1 MDEVYTLFESYMLM
15 KRNYPRWYNID
26 DEGERRIKE
35 LYESGF
41 AYPLPQ
47 RTSSGARI
55 ILIQTRKLDT
65 KMFNVTDS
73 IRLVH
78 WIARVLLEEEETQ
91 IAGILT
97 IVDQSELSLAH
108 CRMFSVTDT
117 YDFVSVTKSA
127 VVGRQKGLIMV
138 SLPASLSVIFDLA
151 HRLAPK
157 KLREKVQLVKDMQAL
172 KNNVIPEEHLPS
184 ELGGKMTE
192 REMMEM
198 FQRKAE
204 KIEKSIQSIDN
215 SIDWSKYEEW
225 QSEHHKN
232 SSCSL
237 M

>member
-1 MDEVYTLFESYMLM
+1 MDEVFTLFESYMLV
-15 KRNYPRWYNID
+15 KHNYPKWYNID
-26 DEGERRIKE
+26 EEGEQRMKQ

-73 IRLVH
+73 IRLIH
-78 WIARVLLEEEETQ
+78 WIARVVLEEEETQ

-108 CRMFSVTDT
+108 CRMFSVSDT
-117 YDFVSVTKSA
+117 YDMISVTKSA

-138 SLPASLSVIFDLA
+138 SLPSSLSVLLELA
-151 HRLAPK
+151 QRLAPK
-157 KLREKVQLVKDMQAL
+157 KLTDKISLLRDMQAL
-172 KNNVIPEEHLPS
+172 KNVIPEELLPS
-184 ELGGKMTE
+184 ELGGGKVSE
-192 REMMEM
+192 REMIEK
-198 FQRKAE
+198 FQRQAM
-204 KIEKSIQSIDN
+204 KIEKSIKAIDDG
-215 SIDWSKYEEW
+215 IDWSKFKAW
-225 QSEHHKN
+225 QKEHATH
-232 SSCSL
+232 SSCVV